1 MKLRS
6 VAVLLCK
13 IEISLHPLIA
23 IARFHI
29 PKKGLL
35 RFVFKVL
42 RSGLLRYILYTGPN
56 LCYTVLLRTTK
67 YYTVLLRTT
76 KYSCTFTVLPFYP
89 FYSFYPFTIL
99 PFYPLTARLGR
110 LDLLPF
116 YPFTLVRCALVSENH
131 RKQKAHG
138 EPPQYRMLVYFLHAC
153 YMFLVFDF
161 SDLYV
166 FMYVCFLIFA

>member
-23 IARFHI
+23 IACFHI

-67 YYTVLLRTT
+67 Y
-76 KYSCTFTVLPFYP
+76 SCTFTVLPFYHFTVLP
-89 FYSFYPFTIL
+89 FNRAPWAPRPFTVI
-99 PFYPLTARLGR
+99 
-110 LDLLPF
+110 
-116 YPFTLVRCALVSENH
+116 PFTLLRCALVSENH

-138 EPPQYRMLVYFLHAC
+138 EPPQYRMFVYFLHAC

>member
-23 IARFHI
+23 IACFHI

-67 YYTVLLRTT
+67 YSCTFTVLPFYHFTVLPFNRAPWAPRP
-76 KYSCTFTVLPFYP
+76 FTVLPFYP

-116 YPFTLVRCALVSENH
+116 YPFTLFTLFTLL
-131 RKQKAHG
+131 
-138 EPPQYRMLVYFLHAC
+138 PFYRFTL
-153 YMFLVFDF
+153 
-161 SDLYV
+161 
-166 FMYVCFLIFA
+166 